1 MTSSSHHDRP
11 LADLVGDAV
20 VAGDESGLLTE
31 QAGLGLATTNLLL
44 TPIRGGNAFE
54 ECVERLLQTIRLGL
68 AQPGEQLPPEREL
81 AVMLEVS
88 RDTVRDA
95 ISSLADAGYLVV
107 KRGRYGGTF
116 IADTIP
122 AGPVVLGRDGELLA
136 RPHFTTDE
144 ILDVLVY
151 RDVVEAGA
159 AYHAATRELSGE
171 SREML
176 WAAHTETNEAGEED
190 YRRLDSRL
198 HLLIAE
204 LSGSATLVNGV
215 AQSRMRVNELLNEFP
230 LLSPNIA
237 HSNAQHAEIV
247 MAILTG
253 NATAAADA
261 MRAHVSGS
269 ASLIR
274 GFLA

>member
-1 MTSSSHHDRP
+1 MAHAHNENRP
-11 LADLVGDAV
+11 DAGPFGDAIDV
-20 VAGDESGLLTE
+20 SVESGLLDE
-31 QAGLGLATTNLLL
+31 QTGLGLATTNLLL

-68 AQPGEQLPPEREL
+68 AQPGDQLPPEREL
-81 AVMLEVS
+81 AAMLEVS

-95 ISSLADAGYLVV
+95 ISSLVDAGYLVV

-116 IADTIP
+116 IADSIP

-151 RDVVEAGA
+151 REVVEAGA
-159 AYHAATRELSGE
+159 AYHAATNPLSSE
-171 SREML
+171 SRDLL
-176 WAAHTETNEAGEED
+176 WTAHLETSEASADD

-237 HSNAQHAEIV
+237 HSSEQHAQIV

-253 NATAAADA
+253 NAAAAAEA
-261 MRAHVSGS
+261 MRGHVSGS